1 MCIIRRRE
9 QLWSARLLSSSVQVF
24 RHWGPLQ
31 PWATLC
37 SAGTSTTRH
46 HRTVRVVTTFNLH
59 LHFHA
64 CFAARPG
71 RVTPLAARLSNR
83 TERRAVSLHTRH
95 WLAMR
100 SAVFV
105 VSLEHSVLHIDR
117 QSTLSLLLARLK
129 SQLYALIADVSPSV
143 VCSLSRKRKHG
154 CAPAFYCSI
163 NSSYYYCFH
172 YCLILLYYRNCGA
185 CT

>member
-1 MCIIRRRE
+1 MAKGLFTHLLVWCVLYVDENSCDPRAYCPPQCKCSGTEVRCSHE
-9 QLWSARLLSSSVQVF
+9 QLSALPELLPLDTTELYVSSRHSTYTYTFTPASLRDPVVSRHCLSS
-24 RHWGPLQ
+24 
-31 PWATLC
+31 
-37 SAGTSTTRH
+37 
-46 HRTVRVVTTFNLH
+46 
-59 LHFHA
+59 
-64 CFAARPG
+64 
-71 RVTPLAARLSNR
+71 R

-129 SQLYALIADVSPSV
+129 SIDCWRRSV
-143 VCSLSRKRKHG
+143 LVCSLSRKRKHG
-154 CAPAFYCSI
+154 CAPAFYRSI

-172 YCLILLYYRNCGA
+172 YCLILLSSV
-185 CT
+185 